1 MKLFCDYDAEMNHQG
16 KVVSEAV
23 IDMALCSNV
32 YIIISLTFQ
41 KGWTPLMEAARKG
54 FKDVVNE
61 LAKRGAD
68 INIQTV
74 RTN

>member
-16 KVVSEAV
+16 KVV

-54 FKDVVNE
+54 FKDVVEE

-74 RTN
+74 RIN